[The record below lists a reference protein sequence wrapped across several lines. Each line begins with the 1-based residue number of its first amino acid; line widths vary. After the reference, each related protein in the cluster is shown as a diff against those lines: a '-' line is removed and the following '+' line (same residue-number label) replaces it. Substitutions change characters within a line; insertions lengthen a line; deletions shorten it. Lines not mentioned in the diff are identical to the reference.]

1 MRNWKVNKTLI
12 TGAIALMSLA
22 TGSAFAQTYVG
33 IGAGVSHANQGCG
46 AGVATGSI
54 GDCDKNDT
62 AIKLYGGYQLPG
74 TPWAGE
80 LTYFDLGK
88 FKGTGDAAR
97 TDTKDSYWGL
107 GGAYR
112 PSFGSG
118 WGGVAR
124 VGAAYGTSKV
134 DYSLGDV
141 GGEHSK
147 NGWHPYYGLGL
158 NYEIAKNVK
167 LEADWDNT
175 RITSQVPSF
184 RSSTG
189 TINSY
194 SLGASFGF

>member
-1 MRNWKVNKTLI
+1 MRNWNVNKTLI
-12 TGAIALMSLA
+12 SGAIALLSLA

-46 AGVATGSI
+46 AGAATGAT
-54 GDCDKNDT
+54 DHCDKNDT

-80 LTYFDLGK
+80 LTYYDLGK
-88 FKGTGDAAR
+88 FKGTGTAAR

-124 VGAAYGTSKV
+124 VGA
-134 DYSLGDV
+134 
-141 GGEHSK
+141 
-147 NGWHPYYGLGL
+147 
-158 NYEIAKNVK
+158 
-167 LEADWDNT
+167 
-175 RITSQVPSF
+175 
-184 RSSTG
+184 
-189 TINSY
+189 
-194 SLGASFGF
+194 